1 VGLGPSG
8 RKWSIEPRKFPRRQ
22 IVTHVW
28 LPLRS
33 ASVDELSEFL
43 DEARNGSEDAF
54 AAFVSR
60 SQAEIWRLCSY
71 LVGTAE
77 ADDATQE
84 TYLAAWR
91 GMAAF
96 RGDSSARTWLFV
108 IARRTSLGLAKRK
121 RGLVALEQR
130 VPRPVEA
137 ADAETWTDLSVLVDR
152 LDQDRREALILTQLF
167 GLSYAET
174 AQVCGCAV
182 GTIRSRVARARQ
194 DLLASWTGTRPVQS
208 QPSVGDVVQETVAGN
223 EGR

>member
-1 VGLGPSG
+1 VAQVVGRPGLIGQVVVDRAPKVPES
-8 RKWSIEPRKFPRRQ
+8 SDC
-22 IVTHVW
+22 HHAW

-33 ASVDELSEFL
+33 APVDELSELL
-43 DEARNGSEDAF
+43 DEARHGSEDAF
-54 AAFVSR
+54 AAFVST

-108 IARRTSLGLAKRK
+108 IARRTSLGLAKRR

-130 VPRPVEA
+130 VARPMEA
-137 ADAETWTDLSVLVDR
+137 ADTETWTDLRVLVDR
-152 LDQDRREALILTQLF
+152 LDDDRREALILTQLF

-194 DLLASWTGTRPVQS
+194 DLLASWTGARPVPTQIR
-208 QPSVGDVVQETVAGN
+208 EA
-223 EGR
+223 